1 VFRAMF
7 ASQMTEAADN
17 LVVIQDMSA
26 PTMGHF
32 LSFLYCGH
40 FQDDTWIKCLPNLTY
55 VGHKVRYLASVNEF
69 PRNSLLIALTLCCST
84 KWLLSNSFATCT

>member
-17 LVVIQDMSA
+17 VVVIQDISA
-26 PTMGHF
+26 PTMEHF

-55 VGHKVRYLASVNEF
+55 VGHKVRLRFRFFIY
-69 PRNSLLIALTLCCST
+69 
-84 KWLLSNSFATCT
+84 LSNENGFSNPANHSDSML